1 MQKTFNNSTKLAS
14 GDILTLDPRALQIML
29 AIFVVC
35 ATIVLFGSAELV
47 PIKALFFGGVAFV
60 SGMFAA
66 VIFPVMRARRGYI
79 VIAQTKDVVSEPNDI

>member
-47 PIKALFFGGVAFV
+47 PIKALFLVELL
-60 SGMFAA
+60 SC
-66 VIFPVMRARRGYI
+66 PVCLP
-79 VIAQTKDVVSEPNDI
+79 Q